1 MGLNKSFATLLLQKL
16 TIGNSRSILLNALP
30 GRLATRLALTD
41 LETVKRGLAAQFL
54 TALTS
59 QKSFNFKFTIDLA
72 YRSDE
77 LLRKLARIGK
87 RLAAM
92 KYDHDDYIKEHGIET
107 FGFGFPIVFRRNPRD
122 NTKFIA
128 APIFIF
134 PLQIKQ
140 SYSKEREWVISRDA
154 DSEARLNEVLVS
166 YLENEEHMKVPPIP
180 EEMLEDGLLDK
191 DEIESFCKSIISL
204 LGDRGFF
211 SGHWEDLEELPDK
224 LLATD
229 PWFINNKIAWNGV
242 FGLYKSQKQAQ
253 IKDMQQL
260 IADFD
265 NIDSDESH
273 ALEWE
278 TVHSPMMTDP
288 SQNSVLHSLNTTRN
302 VVIQGPPGTGKSQ
315 TLTAIIS
322 SALAN
327 RKKVLVV
334 CEKRTALEVLK
345 SNLEKLVPD
354 LQRGIALV
362 EDTTKDRNTIVE
374 LVRNRTATH
383 LARLHHAPGL
393 KEDIKRFDN
402 KAAFAEQQYSAL
414 RSPRKRW
421 WSKLVHEW
429 MTSERTEAELIHLFS
444 FQKIFQEQDISQ
456 DDFFALRSV
465 IEDAADLFRK
475 IELKYAQLDALLQ
488 MPKAIPQGYDRTMTI
503 AINDLQTK
511 LSVVAG
517 ELAKVK
523 AEFTGK
529 LTAAIADTIAITRRE
544 ADELAA
550 LKNSHAQRG
559 ADVFN
564 PSLLTKILAIILPGK
579 KQMLADS
586 LRAHELQRSIDT
598 FRAEYT
604 DERMQGSLPDGYAAF
619 FATNSPAITE
629 KKTTWMLTQPVDV
642 MAEHGFDAAGYKL
655 LLADMKAVSERAAGY
670 IKGVWLSEATTL
682 PDAEAQATTLSAKLK
697 LAADQQQV
705 ITPFV
710 AWKAFE
716 QGMNDVA
723 RRWSDVLLNHN
734 SEHWI
739 YLLEQTWLYYQLLS
753 GDRNEQFP
761 TDDAT
766 LEVLRTLGVRIK
778 EQQKEAIA
786 VNLNNWF
793 IEGQERI
800 KALGLQINQL
810 FNLRGP
816 KGGTRNS
823 LRKIVRADM
832 EAFTSFFPVLMLN
845 PGTCATLLPLI
856 KASFDIVIFDE
867 ASQLRIEDTYTALLR
882 GRQVVI
888 SGDSQQMPPSSYFES
903 STRLVDDE
911 SDNEDEE
918 EAHTELN
925 TQLLNSA
932 AKDMAMKESLLEFA
946 IDADY
951 RQTYL
956 DMHYRSRHPD
966 LIQFSNVCFYNSRLV
981 PMPEK
986 STVPPIKYMQVNG
999 LYENRKNESE
1009 AREIVRVLRDE
1020 LDPALS
1026 VGIATFNLE
1035 QRNLILEMIGDE
1047 RAADETF
1054 HQKMSQLE
1062 KSDFFVKNLENI
1074 QGDERDVILIST
1086 TFGVK
1091 KDNSFR
1097 LSFGPITQKNGY
1109 RLLNVIITRAKHQLY
1124 VFTSIP
1130 EVKIATY
1137 RERLNANR
1145 AVDGTTGLLAYLA
1158 YARAVSSNDTT
1169 ERQEILGY
1177 IRSKIAMGTGAIEG
1191 SYLDRT
1197 ESPFEEQVYTWL
1209 VEALGRERV
1218 QLQYSVGGFRIDM
1231 VVLAADGS
1239 GKRLAIECDGAAYH
1253 ADLLTW
1259 HYDLYR
1265 QQQLEDNGFIFH
1277 RIWSTNWWRK
1287 PREEFQKLLEVIAR
1301 LG

>member
-1 MGLNKSFATLLLQKL
+1 MGLNKSFAEVLLQKL

-77 LLRKLARIGK
+77 LLRKLARVGK

-92 KYDHDDYIKEHGIET
+92 KYDHDDYVKEHGIET

-140 SYSKEREWVISRDA
+140 SYNKEREWIISRDA
-154 DSEARLNEVLVS
+154 DSEVRLNEVLVS

-191 DEIESFCKSIISL
+191 GEIESFCKDIIAL

-229 PWFINNKIAWNGV
+229 PWFINNKITWNGV

-260 IADFD
+260 LEFID
-265 NIDSDESH
+265 IDSDDSH

-278 TVHSPMMTDP
+278 TVHSPMATDP

-354 LQRGIALV
+354 MQRGIALI
-362 EDTTKDRNTIVE
+362 EDTTKDRNAIVE

-383 LARLHHAPGL
+383 LARLHHTSSL
-393 KEDIKRFDN
+393 KEDIKRFES
-402 KAAFAEQQYSAL
+402 KAAFAEQQYTAL

-444 FQKIFQEQDISQ
+444 FQKIFQEQDITQ
-456 DDFFALRSV
+456 EEFFALRSV
-465 IEDAADLFRK
+465 MEDGAELFRK
-475 IELKYAQLDALLQ
+475 IELKYALLNALLQ
-488 MPKAIPQGYDRTMTI
+488 MPKVIPPGHDRAMMV
-503 AINDLQTK
+503 AINDLQIK
-511 LSVVAG
+511 LSVLG
-517 ELAKVK
+517 SELAKIK
-523 AEFTGK
+523 AGFVGK
-529 LTAAIADTIAITRRE
+529 LNAAIADIIAISKRQAE
-544 ADELAA
+544 ELTE

-559 ADVFN
+559 ADVFD
-564 PSLLTKILAIILPGK
+564 PSLLTKILAIILPRK
-579 KQMLADS
+579 KQMLSDS
-586 LRAHELQRSIDT
+586 GRAHELQRSLDA
-598 FRAEYT
+598 FKAEYT
-604 DERMQGSLPDGYAAF
+604 DEHMQGTLPDGHAAF
-619 FATNSPAITE
+619 FAANSAAIAE
-629 KKTTWMLTQPVDV
+629 KKISQMLKQPLDI
-642 MAEHGFDAAGYKL
+642 MTEHGFDAAGYGL
-655 LLADMKAVSERAAGY
+655 LLANFKALSERAAGY
-670 IKGVWLSEATTL
+670 IKNTGYSEASTL
-682 PDAEAQATTLSAKLK
+682 ADAERQIAALAEKLK
-697 LAADQQQV
+697 QAAAQDHA

-716 QGMNDVA
+716 QDMNDVA
-723 RRWSDVLLNHN
+723 RRWSDVLLNHS

-753 GDRNEQFP
+753 GDRNEKFP

-778 EQQKEAIA
+778 EEQKEAIA
-786 VNLNNWF
+786 INLNNWF
-793 IEGQERI
+793 IDGQERI

-882 GRQVVI
+882 GKQVVV

-903 STRLVDDE
+903 SARLVDDE
-911 SDNEDEE
+911 GDSDDEE
-918 EAHTELN
+918 DADADMN

-986 STVPPIKYMQVNG
+986 SSAPPIKYVQVNG

-1009 AREIVRVLRDE
+1009 AREIIRVLRDE
-1020 LDPALS
+1020 IDPALS

-1035 QRNLILEMIGDE
+1035 QRNLILELIGDE
-1047 RAADETF
+1047 RAADEAF
-1054 HQKMSQLE
+1054 NQKMNQLE

-1109 RLLNVIITRAKHQLY
+1109 RLLNVIITRARHQMH

-1130 EVKIATY
+1130 ELKIATY

-1145 AVDGTTGLLAYLA
+1145 TVDGTTGLLAYLT
-1158 YARAVSSNDTT
+1158 YAKAVSTGNTT
-1169 ERQEILGY
+1169 EKQETLDY
-1177 IRSKIAMGTGAIEG
+1177 IRTKIAMGAGAIEG

-1197 ESPFEEQVYTWL
+1197 ESPFEEQVYSWL
-1209 VEALGRERV
+1209 VEALGRDRV
-1218 QLQYSVGGFRIDM
+1218 HPQYAVGGFRIDI
-1231 VVLAADGS
+1231 VVVAADGS

-1253 ADLLTW
+1253 TDLLTW

-1265 QQQLEDNGFIFH
+1265 QQQLESNGFIFH

-1287 PREEFQKLLEVIAR
+1287 PKEEFQKLLEVIGR